1 METDINPDS
10 RFKPSDDVV
19 VREVMGKIL
28 IVPLTSGIGDMEDEI
43 YTLNES
49 AKAIW
54 DRLIKGENVRAVIDS
69 LSAEFEADSGEI
81 ERDVTGLMKELVRRK
96 ILEEIINV

>member
-10 RFKPSDDVV
+10 RFKPSNDVV

-54 DRLIKGENVRAVIDS
+54 DRLITGENVRAVIDS
-69 LSAEFEADSGEI
+69 LSAEFEAESGEI